1 LELSE
6 LRFWLHTVS
15 FNSLQRLDKFLL
27 LHSSLLQFCL
37 IKLEEERE
45 PDGLRVGLRVGLLR
59 TLLVGLGV
67 GFGLRV
73 GVGASLSLLGFGLG
87 VGFGAG
93 LLSSLDDGD
102 FLSFLS
108 SLDESARTSVFSIS
122 DK

>member
-1 LELSE
+1 M
-6 LRFWLHTVS
+6 S

-45 PDGLRVGLRVGLLR
+45 PDGLRVGLRVGLL
-59 TLLVGLGV
+59 
-67 GFGLRV
+67 
-73 GVGASLSLLGFGLG
+73 SLIGFGLG

-102 FLSFLS
+102 FSSFLS